1 MKKNDWMLLAAV
13 IIIAAGL
20 YVVNTW
26 IIHKPGKEVVVTVE
40 GKLYGTYPL
49 SEDAVIDIQGT
60 NRLEIRDGKADMVWA
75 DCPDTVSY
83 THLDVY
89 KRQGQGGAVGIIS
102 QHLAVRVEFADSLR
116 NRTSDQAQANKTDAQ
131 LFHYSVLPERAA

>member
-13 IIIAAGL
+13 IVIVAGL

-49 SEDAVIDIQGT
+49 NEDAVIDIQGT

-75 DCPDTVSY
+75 DCPDKLCVHQKAIQRNGETIVCLPNQVVAEVKGDGNTDGSEA
-83 THLDVY
+83 DGVD
-89 KRQGQGGAVGIIS
+89 AVA
-102 QHLAVRVEFADSLR
+102 H
-116 NRTSDQAQANKTDAQ
+116 
-131 LFHYSVLPERAA
+131 